1 MLKGKTALITGAT
14 RGIGRQIALTLAKNG
29 ANIVFTGTK
38 AGENAESVKCEIE
51 KYGAEC
57 LFLICDVSDKDQ
69 VDSAV
74 SKAIEKFGR
83 IDILVNNAGITDDR
97 LIMSMSEESFCR
109 VIDVNL
115 KGAYHTMH
123 AVIRPMIKQ
132 KGGRIINISS
142 VVGLMG
148 NAGQA
153 NYAASKAGI
162 VGLTKSAAKEYAS
175 RNITCNAIAPG
186 FISTEMTDAM
196 TDTAKQS
203 ALSGIPM
210 GRTGSPE
217 DVANAVLFLASD
229 MAGYIT
235 GEVIKVDGG
244 MYI

>member
-1 MLKGKTALITGAT
+1 MLKGKIALITGAT

-29 ANIVFTGTK
+29 ASIAFTGTK
-38 AGENAESVKCEIE
+38 SGENAEKVSREIE
-51 KYGAEC
+51 SFGVES
-57 LFLICDVSDKDQ
+57 LFLICDVSNKEQ
-69 VDSAV
+69 ADSAV
-74 SKAIEKFGR
+74 SQTIEKFGR
-83 IDILVNNAGITDDR
+83 IDILVNNAGITDDK

-115 KGAYHTMH
+115 KGTYHTMR
-123 AVIRPMIKQ
+123 AAIRPMIKQ
-132 KGGRIINISS
+132 KNGRIINISS

-175 RNITCNAIAPG
+175 RNITCNAVAPG

-196 TDTAKQS
+196 TDSAKQS
-203 ALSGIPM
+203 ALSAIPM
-210 GRTGSPE
+210 GHVGSPE
-217 DVANAVLFLASD
+217 DIANTVLFLASD